1 MKEKEKGNEK
11 MKSLDDGFTTSVY
24 VWKKINKRS
33 ILNSVAINARIIF
46 LSYFRLYSC
55 ATISLSPIADVYGNN
70 IRHITIAHEPR
81 NGCCREIWI

>member
-46 LSYFRLYSC
+46 LSYFRL
-55 ATISLSPIADVYGNN
+55 
-70 IRHITIAHEPR
+70 
-81 NGCCREIWI
+81 